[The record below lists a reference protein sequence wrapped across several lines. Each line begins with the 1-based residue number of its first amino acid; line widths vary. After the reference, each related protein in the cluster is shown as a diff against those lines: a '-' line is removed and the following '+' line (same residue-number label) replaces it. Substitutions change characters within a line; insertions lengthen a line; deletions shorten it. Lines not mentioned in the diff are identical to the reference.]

1 MTERSRRNG
10 TRAVLFDFD
19 GTLADTAPDLG
30 GAVNRLLV
38 EQGLAALPLER
49 IRPHASSGAR
59 GMLGAAFGLTP
70 EDPRYAPLRDAFLA
84 YYAERVCVETTL
96 FPGIEELLGELALQG
111 IAWGVVTNKA
121 TRFTEPILAAL
132 RLEPGCVVCGDTTP
146 HTKPH
151 PTPLLHAA
159 ERLGLAPET
168 CCYVGDDLRDIQAA
182 RAAKMRAIAV
192 EYGYHGTGNDGPRS
206 WNADVVIAHPMELIE
221 HL

>member
-1 MTERSRRNG
+1 MTEHTPRNG

-30 GAVNRLLV
+30 SAVNRLLV
-38 EQGLAALPLER
+38 EQGLAALPLAR

-84 YYAERVCVETTL
+84 YYEERVCVETTL
-96 FPGIEELLGELALQG
+96 FPGIAELLDTLAIQG
-111 IAWGVVTNKA
+111 VAWGVVTNKA
-121 TRFTEPILAAL
+121 MRFTEPIVAAL
-132 RLEPGCVVCGDTTP
+132 GLEPGCVVCGDTTP

-151 PTPLLHAA
+151 PAPLLHAA
-159 ERLGLAPET
+159 KRLGLAPET
-168 CCYVGDDLRDIQAA
+168 CCYVGDDLRDIEAA
-182 RAAKMRAIAV
+182 RAARMRAIAV
-192 EYGYHGTGNDGPRS
+192 EYGYHGIGNGGPRS
-206 WNADVVIAHPMELIE
+206 WNADAVIAHPMELIG